1 MYPYKLDRNPY
12 PSSPTPTLIDAKIL
26 GGKRHK
32 DAKSALLSC
41 IGDLY
46 SKVQSGEAT
55 DKDFRLV
62 TVIQDVGSGKTHLAL
77 HTKGLKEVN
86 DSSVVSYV
94 DMSQVSPRN
103 MHSLYSAML
112 AGFTDEYVTSL
123 RTALV
128 KTLVDKAERNVGV
141 AKKIF
146 NYGFMDSIAGRSIT
160 EKANQLLRNE
170 LVPNF
175 SAITETLK
183 AELAPVEIAIAKLAI
198 EGKFR
203 ADAQSVASL

>member
-1 MYPYKLDRNPY
+1 MYPYKLDCNPY

-32 DAKSALLSC
+32 DAKGALLAC
-41 IGDLY
+41 IADLY
-46 SKVQSGEAT
+46 SKVRSGTAT

-62 TVIQDVGSGKTHLAL
+62 TIIQDVGSGKTHLAL

-86 DSSVVSYV
+86 DAAIASYV

-112 AGFTDEYVTSL
+112 AGFAEDQVASL
-123 RTALV
+123 RRAVVSYLAE
-128 KTLVDKAERNVGV
+128 KADRNAGV

-146 NYGFMDSIAGRSIT
+146 NYGFMDSIAGRNIAD
-160 EKANQLLRNE
+160 KANQLLR
-170 LVPNF
+170 
-175 SAITETLK
+175 
-183 AELAPVEIAIAKLAI
+183 
-198 EGKFR
+198 
-203 ADAQSVASL
+203 